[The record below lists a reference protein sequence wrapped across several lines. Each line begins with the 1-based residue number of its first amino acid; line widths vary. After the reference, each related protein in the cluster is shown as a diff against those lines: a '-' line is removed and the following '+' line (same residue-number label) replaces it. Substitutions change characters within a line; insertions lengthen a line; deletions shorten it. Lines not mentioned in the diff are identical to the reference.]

1 MRPRDSER
9 CQKVMHRL
17 LEFPAS
23 TFFREPVGI
32 PGYRER
38 IQKPMDLGRV
48 GANLRKGRYNTT
60 GEWEADIDLIYRN
73 ACRFNGRDHPVSH
86 CAKQMVLHFKKLKKQ
101 FFGARSVEKLAD
113 EYCKLCLELDGLLSK
128 HPVNATLPQLE
139 LFDTINDTAPV
150 APNDSL
156 QDLRNAL
163 AGLTSHEQQLQLI
176 YLIRELEPRYANGMN
191 DIQVNLSHL
200 KPETIAKLQDYVAS
214 QAQ

>member
-1 MRPRDSER
+1 MRPRDTDR

-23 TFFREPVGI
+23 TFFRDPVVI

-38 IQKPMDLGRV
+38 IQKPMDLARV
-48 GANLRKGRYNTT
+48 AKNLRKGRYKTT

-86 CAKQMVLHFKKLKKQ
+86 CAKQMVLHFRKLKKQ

-113 EYCKLCLELDGLLSK
+113 EYCKLCLELDGLLSQ
-128 HPVNATLPQLE
+128 HPRNATLPQLE
-139 LFDTINDTAPV
+139 PFDTLNDAAPV
-150 APNDSL
+150 EPIDSL

-163 AGLTSHEQQLQLI
+163 AALTSHEQQLQLI